1 MNIEEFIREHR
12 EDDVRLLA
20 LQGKRYPDVDMA
32 FALQQIA
39 GWQTARKKIPSWAA
53 IEGILYPPH
62 LSMEQCSSEQT
73 ARYKAGIVSRCGGT
87 EVRGYEKCDE
97 AHDGIGFP
105 RRRRPLVLV
114 PSHPRTPAPPKKIV
128 DLTGGLGVD
137 FAFLAQAMMP
147 AQSSV
152 CCGSA
157 AATATYVERQPHLC
171 EAARHNFALLG
182 LTQAEVV
189 CADATDYLHQMLPA
203 YLIYIDPARRDTKG
217 ARTYA
222 ISDCTPNVLEIEQ
235 ELLDKGEWVLLKLS
249 PMLDWHKAVNDLN
262 TVGDVV
268 REVHIVSVDNECKE
282 LLLLLSAQH
291 SSPLTISC
299 VNNDEVFC
307 FSGSENGFRGCGGTR
322 VRRYENSF
330 RGRGGTRVRGYENG
344 FRGRGGTRVRGCEN
358 SIEGLDS
365 NLVPP
370 YPRTPAPR
378 STDGNLV
385 PPYPRTPAPRH
396 YLYEPNSSVMKAG
409 CFDVLQ
415 KRYDVAAL
423 GKNSHLFVSDGF
435 IEDFPGRKFQ
445 ILAVLS
451 MKRFAT
457 NLLPDATAKANIAVR
472 NFPMT
477 AEALRKKLKLKDGGD
492 TYIFGTTIEEN
503 SMAEKWNIKTG
514 PALLIAKKT

>member
-1 MNIEEFIREHR
+1 M
-12 EDDVRLLA
+12 RLLA

-53 IEGILYPPH
+53 IEGIVYPPH

-73 ARYKAGIVSRCGGT
+73 ARYKAGIVSRCST
-87 EVRGYEKCDE
+87 SWYEVRGARYENSIE
-97 AHDGIGFP
+97 GLDGN
-105 RRRRPLVLV
+105 LV
-114 PSHPRTPAPPKKIV
+114 PRTSHHAPRKIV

-137 FAFLAQAMMP
+137 FAFLAQAMGP
-147 AQSSV
+147 ASGSV
-152 CCGSA
+152 RRGLA

-171 EAARHNFALLG
+171 EAASHNFALLG

-189 CADATDYLHQMLPA
+189 CADATDYLHQMPPA

-249 PMLDWHKAVNDLN
+249 PMLDWHKAVSDLN
-262 TVGDVV
+262 AVSDVV

-282 LLLLLSAQH
+282 LLLLLSAKH
-291 SSPLTISC
+291 SSPLTVFC
-299 VNNDEVFC
+299 VNNGEVFC
-307 FSGSENGFRGCGGTR
+307 FSGSENSRYEVRGARC
-322 VRRYENSF
+322 ENSF
-330 RGRGGTRVRGYENG
+330 RGRGGTRVRGCENQRSAPTG
-344 FRGRGGTRVRGCEN
+344 KAN
-358 SIEGLDS
+358 SIEGL
-365 NLVPP
+365 
-370 YPRTPAPR
+370 
-378 STDGNLV
+378 DGNLV

-415 KRYDVAAL
+415 KRYDVTAL

-445 ILAVLS
+445 ILAISSL
-451 MKRFAT
+451 KHFAT
-457 NLLPDATAKANIAVR
+457 NLLPDATPKANIAVR

-477 AEALRKKLKLKDGGD
+477 ADALRKKLKLKDGGD
-492 TYIFGTTIEEN
+492 TYIFGTTIEDRAL
-503 SMAEKWNIKTG
+503 AERWKVKVG

>member
-1 MNIEEFIREHR
+1 M
-12 EDDVRLLA
+12 RLLA

-53 IEGILYPPH
+53 IEGIVYPPH

-73 ARYKAGIVSRCGGT
+73 ARYKAGIVSRCST
-87 EVRGYEKCDE
+87 SWYEVRGARYENQRSAPTGKANSIEGLDSN
-97 AHDGIGFP
+97 
-105 RRRRPLVLV
+105 LV
-114 PSHPRTPAPPKKIV
+114 PRTSHHAPRKIV

-189 CADATDYLHQMLPA
+189 CADATDYLHQMPRA

-222 ISDCTPNVLEIEQ
+222 ISDCTPDVLALED
-235 ELLDKGEWVLLKLS
+235 ELLDKSEWVLLKLS

-322 VRRYENSF
+322 VR
-330 RGRGGTRVRGYENG
+330 
-344 FRGRGGTRVRGCEN
+344 GCENQRSAPTGKAN
-358 SIEGLDS
+358 SIEGL
-365 NLVPP
+365 
-370 YPRTPAPR
+370 
-378 STDGNLV
+378 DGNLV

-415 KRYDVAAL
+415 KRYDVTAL

-445 ILAVLS
+445 ILAISSL
-451 MKRFAT
+451 KHFAT
-457 NLLPDATAKANIAVR
+457 NLLPDATPKANIAVR

-477 AEALRKKLKLKDGGD
+477 ADALRKKLKLKDGGD
-492 TYIFGTTIEEN
+492 TYLFGTTIEDRAL
-503 SMAEKWNIKTG
+503 AERWKVKVG

>member
-1 MNIEEFIREHR
+1 MTVNEATLDFVRQHR
-12 EDDVRLLA
+12 NDDVRRLA
-20 LQGKRYPDVDMA
+20 LAVPRDGEVDVSW
-32 FALQQIA
+32 ALQQIA
-39 GWQTARKKIPSWAA
+39 GWQAARTKLPSWAA
-53 IEGILYPPH
+53 TEGLLYPPH
-62 LSMEQCSSEQT
+62 LNMEQCSSEVT
-73 ARYKAGIVSRCGGT
+73 ARYKGRLVSRLLSAI
-87 EVRGYEKCDE
+87 EKSDE
-97 AHDGIGFP
+97 ARFSEDT
-105 RRRRPLVLV
+105 PLL
-114 PSHPRTPAPPKKIV
+114 V
-128 DLTGGLGVD
+128 DLTGGFGVD
-137 FAFLAQAMMP
+137 FAFMAPGRAGERC
-147 AQSSV
+147 V
-152 CCGSA
+152 
-157 AATATYVERQPHLC
+157 YVEHDAQLC
-171 EAARHNFALLG
+171 AISSGNFPLLG
-182 LTQAEVV
+182 LSQAQVV
-189 CADATDYLHQMLPA
+189 NGDGVDYLHGLSHA
-203 YLIYIDPARRDTKG
+203 ALIYLDPARRDDHGGK
-217 ARTYA
+217 TYA
-222 ISDCTPNVLEIEQ
+222 ISDCKPDVLALGR
-235 ELLDKGEWVLLKLS
+235 ELTDKAEAVALKLS

-268 REVHIVSVDNECKE
+268 REVHIVTVDNECKE

-291 SSPLTISC
+291 SSPLTITC

-307 FSGSENGFRGCGGTR
+307 FSGSENS
-322 VRRYENSF
+322 RYE
-330 RGRGGTRVRGYENG
+330 VRGA
-344 FRGRGGTRVRGCEN
+344 RCEN
-358 SIEGLDS
+358 SIEDLDS
-365 NLVPP
+365 NLVPRTP
-370 YPRTPAPR
+370 HPAPRTTESNLVPRTPH
-378 STDGNLV
+378 
-385 PPYPRTPAPRH
+385 PAPRNSIEPRN

-492 TYIFGTTIEEN
+492 TYIFGTTVEEN

>member
-1 MNIEEFIREHR
+1 M
-12 EDDVRLLA
+12 RLLA

-53 IEGILYPPH
+53 IEGIVYPPH

-137 FAFLAQAMMP
+137 FAFLAQAMAP

-152 CCGSA
+152 CCSSA
-157 AATATYVERQPHLC
+157 AATATYVEQQPHLC

-182 LTQAEVV
+182 LEHAEVV

-268 REVHIVSVDNECKE
+268 REVHIVTVDNECKE

-291 SSPLTISC
+291 SSPLTITC

-307 FSGSENGFRGCGGTR
+307 FSGSENS
-322 VRRYENSF
+322 RYE
-330 RGRGGTRVRGYENG
+330 VRGA
-344 FRGRGGTRVRGCEN
+344 RCEN
-358 SIEGLDS
+358 SIEDLDS
-365 NLVPP
+365 NLVPRTP
-370 YPRTPAPR
+370 HPAPRTTESNLVPRTPH
-378 STDGNLV
+378 
-385 PPYPRTPAPRH
+385 PAPRNSIEPRN

-445 ILAVLS
+445 ILAVSSL
-451 MKRFAT
+451 KHFAT
-457 NLLPDATAKANIAVR
+457 HMLPDATAKANIAVR

>member
-1 MNIEEFIREHR
+1 MLSARRVNIEEFIREHR

-53 IEGILYPPH
+53 IEGIVYPPH

-73 ARYKAGIVSRCGGT
+73 ARYKALILSRCGGT

-97 AHDGIGFP
+97 AHDGI
-105 RRRRPLVLV
+105 LV
-114 PSHPRTPAPPKKIV
+114 PSNPRTPAPPKKIV

-137 FAFLAQAMMP
+137 FAFLAQAMGP
-147 AQSSV
+147 ASGSV
-152 CCGSA
+152 RRGLA
-157 AATATYVERQPHLC
+157 AVTATYVERQPHLC

-182 LTQAEVV
+182 LEHAEVV
-189 CADATDYLHQMLPA
+189 CADATDYLHQMPPA

-222 ISDCTPNVLEIEQ
+222 ISDCTPDVLALED

-282 LLLLLSAQH
+282 LLLLLSAVH
-291 SSPLTISC
+291 SSPLTIFC
-299 VNNDEVFC
+299 VNNGEVFC

-330 RGRGGTRVRGYENG
+330 RGRGGTRVRG
-344 FRGRGGTRVRGCEN
+344 CEN
-358 SIEGLDS
+358 SIEGL
-365 NLVPP
+365 
-370 YPRTPAPR
+370 
-378 STDGNLV
+378 DGNLV

-415 KRYDVAAL
+415 KRYDVIAL

-445 ILAVLS
+445 ILAISSL
-451 MKRFAT
+451 KHFAT
-457 NLLPDATAKANIAVR
+457 NLLPDATPKANIAVR

-477 AEALRKKLKLKDGGD
+477 ADALRKKLKLKDGGD
-492 TYIFGTTIEEN
+492 TYLFGTTIEDRAL
-503 SMAEKWNIKTG
+503 AERWKVKVG

>member
-1 MNIEEFIREHR
+1 M
-12 EDDVRLLA
+12 RLLA

-73 ARYKAGIVSRCGGT
+73 ARYKAGIVSRCST
-87 EVRGYEKCDE
+87 SWYEVRGARYENQRSAPTGKANSIE
-97 AHDGIGFP
+97 GLDGN
-105 RRRRPLVLV
+105 LV

-147 AQSSV
+147 AQGSV

-171 EAARHNFALLG
+171 EAASHNFALLG
-182 LTQAEVV
+182 LTQAEVI
-189 CADATDYLHQMLPA
+189 CADATDYLHQMPPA

-222 ISDCTPNVLEIEQ
+222 ISDCTPDVLALEE
-235 ELLDKGEWVLLKLS
+235 ELLDKSEWVLLKLS
-249 PMLDWHKAVNDLN
+249 PMLDWHKAVSDLN

-307 FSGSENGFRGCGGTR
+307 FSGSENS
-322 VRRYENSF
+322 RYE
-330 RGRGGTRVRGYENG
+330 VRGA
-344 FRGRGGTRVRGCEN
+344 RCEN
-358 SIEGLDS
+358 SIE
-365 NLVPP
+365 
-370 YPRTPAPR
+370 
-378 STDGNLV
+378 
-385 PPYPRTPAPRH
+385 PRH

-415 KRYDVAAL
+415 KRYDVTAL

-445 ILAVLS
+445 ILAISSL
-451 MKRFAT
+451 KRFAT

>member
-1 MNIEEFIREHR
+1 M
-12 EDDVRLLA
+12 RLLA

-53 IEGILYPPH
+53 IEGIVYPPH

-73 ARYKAGIVSRCGGT
+73 ARYKAGIVSRCST
-87 EVRGYEKCDE
+87 SWYEVRGARYENSIEGLDSN
-97 AHDGIGFP
+97 
-105 RRRRPLVLV
+105 LV
-114 PSHPRTPAPPKKIV
+114 PRTSHHAPRNIV

-171 EAARHNFALLG
+171 EAASHNFALLG

-189 CADATDYLHQMLPA
+189 CADATDYLHQMPPA

-291 SSPLTISC
+291 SSPLTVFC
-299 VNNDEVFC
+299 VNNNEVFC

-322 VRRYENSF
+322 VR
-330 RGRGGTRVRGYENG
+330 
-344 FRGRGGTRVRGCEN
+344 GCEN
-358 SIEGLDS
+358 STEGLDS
-365 NLVPP
+365 NLVPRTSNSHSP
-370 YPRTPAPR
+370 KNRTPR
-378 STDGNLV
+378 
-385 PPYPRTPAPRH
+385 R
-396 YLYEPNSSVMKAG
+396 
-409 CFDVLQ
+409 C
-415 KRYDVAAL
+415 
-423 GKNSHLFVSDGF
+423 
-435 IEDFPGRKFQ
+435 
-445 ILAVLS
+445 
-451 MKRFAT
+451 
-457 NLLPDATAKANIAVR
+457 
-472 NFPMT
+472 
-477 AEALRKKLKLKDGGD
+477 
-492 TYIFGTTIEEN
+492 
-503 SMAEKWNIKTG
+503 
-514 PALLIAKKT
+514 

>member
-1 MNIEEFIREHR
+1 M
-12 EDDVRLLA
+12 RLLA

-53 IEGILYPPH
+53 IEGIVYPPH

-114 PSHPRTPAPPKKIV
+114 PSPPRTHAPRNIV

-157 AATATYVERQPHLC
+157 AATATYVEQKPHLC

-182 LTQAEVV
+182 LEHAEVV

-322 VRRYENSF
+322 VRRYENQRSAPT
-330 RGRGGTRVRGYENG
+330 GKA
-344 FRGRGGTRVRGCEN
+344 N
-358 SIEGLDS
+358 SIEG
-365 NLVPP
+365 P
-370 YPRTPAPR
+370 
-378 STDGNLV
+378 DGNLV

-423 GKNSHLFVSDGF
+423 GMNSHLFVSDGF

-445 ILAVLS
+445 ILAVSS

-457 NLLPDATAKANIAVR
+457 NLLPDATPKANIAVR

-477 AEALRKKLKLKDGGD
+477 AEALRKKLKFKDGGD
-492 TYIFGTTIEEN
+492 TYLFGTTIEDRAL
-503 SMAEKWNIKTG
+503 AERWKVKVG

>member
-1 MNIEEFIREHR
+1 M
-12 EDDVRLLA
+12 RLLA

-73 ARYKAGIVSRCGGT
+73 ARYKALILSRCGGT

-114 PSHPRTPAPPKKIV
+114 PSHPRTHAPRNIV

-171 EAARHNFALLG
+171 EAARHNFSLLG

-358 SIEGLDS
+358 SIEGLDG

-445 ILAVLS
+445 ILAVSSL
-451 MKRFAT
+451 KHFAT
-457 NLLPDATAKANIAVR
+457 NMLPDATAKANIAVR